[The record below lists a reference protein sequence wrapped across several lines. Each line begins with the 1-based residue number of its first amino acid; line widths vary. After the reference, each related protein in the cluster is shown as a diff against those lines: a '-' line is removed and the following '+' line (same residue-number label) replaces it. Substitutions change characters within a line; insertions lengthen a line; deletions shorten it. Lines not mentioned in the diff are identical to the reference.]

1 MQLRSSEI
9 KTNKQK
15 VFFQLAQVSCCKLRR
30 EIPMKMWVVVKLKQ
44 INGVGMGK
52 KTNKQIET
60 SQLTLKT
67 LFRFQILEGKAGVK
81 SSSFF
86 IYWVAVTDTCENID
100 AKDEYREV
108 DLTKKIISSATFLR
122 RQEVKCLR
130 AKVKKQILHETLIVL
145 LTVRMEVKR
154 IWMMSV
160 QT

>member
-15 VFFQLAQVSCCKLRR
+15 VFFQLAQISCCKLRR

-86 IYWVAVTDTCENID
+86 IYWVAATDTCENID